1 MSSFGR
7 HVGSASDLSA
17 EEIKTILWRENE
29 LRLCKETQILFKRAS
44 VQPAGWISVVEE
56 LQRRVCRE
64 FGLDED
70 VGLKAMRGA
79 NLLGLQARLR
89 KAGIN
94 LDQSERHEGPGGS
107 TAAKSPA
114 KMSSFGRHVGS
125 ASDLS
130 AEEIKTILW
139 RENELRLCKETQIL
153 FKRASVQP
161 AGWISVVEEL
171 QRRVCRE
178 FGLDE
183 DVGLK
188 AMRGAN
194 LLLPRDGEVDEIS
207 LYRKYNRFRDGPL
220 GVGDVPPD
228 VTVHRLDG
236 EKVSLRAL
244 IQGPRPLVMFS
255 GSYT

>member
-17 EEIKTILWRENE
+17 DEIKTILRRENE
-29 LRLCKETQILFKRAS
+29 LRLCEETQILFKRAS

-94 LDQSERHEGPGGS
+94 LDQSERHEGPVGS
-107 TAAKSPA
+107 AAAKSPA

-130 AEEIKTILW
+130 ADEIKTILR
-139 RENELRLCKETQIL
+139 RENELRLCEETQIL